1 MRAEVEA
8 VAAGRAGDGASVDA
22 EHGRGV
28 AKRVIA
34 RESGVARVGGVH
46 AHPSTLEVRLRVTP
60 TVRLD
65 LKLAAPDE
73 EGVAPRHGRRAARC
87 YRTERPTRRKVRR
100 QAARGLH
107 HKSSHPRVAIRGVR
121 RGHRASRLLR
131 RPSAARRS
139 RRHDGRV
146 RVPGLFR
153 VPAVLHV
160 RPRPL
165 PPRLGSRAQHGAGR
179 SRPPRRPG
187 SSPRVPDRPLAS
199 PRAHPIT
206 PPVPL
211 PASPAQPSAQ
221 PGHPA

>member
-1 MRAEVEA
+1 MRNTGGASRNA
-8 VAAGRAGDGASVDA
+8 SSLGRAASRASGAS
-22 EHGRGV
+22 
-28 AKRVIA
+28 
-34 RESGVARVGGVH
+34 

-60 TVRLD
+60 TVRPD

-187 SSPRVPDRPLAS
+187 SSPRPRPS
-199 PRAHPIT
+199 PSSPARAHPIT